1 MAFGSGNNN
10 SGFDLL
16 NLKPHKVSTDIEGN
30 LLIYGLPKTGKTSF
44 AFNMWKEKCLI
55 LATERG
61 YNYLDGAMALDITKF
76 SDFSKI
82 LKQLRDPNVKEMFS
96 TVVIDTVD
104 IMEKLAVKYVC
115 DRAGVKDLSEKPY
128 GKLYGELDTEIE
140 NIILGIAREGY
151 QICFISHA
159 VTKTSMDDDQVTYTT
174 ATMSRRVNNLV
185 AKFCDHI
192 FYFSME
198 RDENGDLDRWIYTR
212 GTDTY
217 MAGSRINGLPSKIKL
232 DADEFKKVV
241 SESILNIG
249 GTKGEDTS
257 NIPQPLFKER
267 TFEEVMDS
275 VVKLVTTK
283 FMETDNMDYVKEI
296 TDRNLGVGRLI
307 SECERKDKEALEIIE
322 IELENKA
329 EELDI

>member
-1 MAFGSGNNN
+1 MAFGNGNSD

-115 DRAGVKDLSEKPY
+115 NRASVKDLSEVPY

-159 VTKTSMDDDQVTYTT
+159 VTKTSMDDDQITYTT
-174 ATMSRRVNNLV
+174 ATMSRRINNLV
-185 AKFCDHI
+185 SKFCDHI

-198 RDENGDLDRWIYTR
+198 RNEDGELERWIYTR

-232 DADEFKKVV
+232 DVDEFKKVV
-241 SESILNIG
+241 SDSILKIG
-249 GTKGEDTS
+249 GTEGEETS

-307 SECERKDKEALEIIE
+307 SECERRDKEALEIIE
-322 IELENKA
+322 VELENKA
-329 EELDI
+329 EELGL

>member
-1 MAFGSGNNN
+1 MAFGSGNSSN
-10 SGFDLL
+10 GFDLL
-16 NLKPHKVSTDIEGN
+16 NLKPHKVSTDIQGN

-44 AFNMWKEKCLI
+44 AFNMWKDKCLI

-76 SDFSKI
+76 SDFPKI
-82 LKQLRDPNVKEMFS
+82 LKQLRDTNVKEMFS
-96 TVVIDTVD
+96 TVVIDTMD
-104 IMEKLAVKYVC
+104 IMEKLCVKYVC
-115 DRAGVKDLSEKPY
+115 DRAGVKDLSEVPY
-128 GKLYGELDTEIE
+128 GKLYGELDTELE

-198 RDENGDLDRWIYTR
+198 RNDEGELERWIYTR

-241 SESILNIG
+241 SDAILNIG
-249 GTKGEDTS
+249 GTKGEETS
-257 NIPQPLFKER
+257 NIPKSIFKER
-267 TFEEVMDS
+267 TFEEIMDNI
-275 VVKLVTTK
+275 VNMVKSK
-283 FMETDNMDYVKEI
+283 FMETDNMSYVKEI
-296 TDRNLGVGRLI
+296 TDRNLGTDKLI
-307 SECERKDKEALEIIE
+307 ADCDRRDKEALEIIE
-322 IELENKA
+322 IELENKI
-329 EELDI
+329 EELGL